1 MTQEDVS
8 VKLAELEM
16 RCKSLSH
23 RVDTVEGMQQ
33 AISDLA
39 KSVEVIATKQ
49 DYIAKQTG
57 TIAQKVEVLEREPGK
72 KWGEIVRTIITALA
86 SAVVTFAITKIFT

>member
-1 MTQEDVS
+1 MTTEEIAA
-8 VKLAELEM
+8 KFAELEM

-33 AISDLA
+33 AIADLA

-49 DYIAKQTG
+49 DYIAQQTG
-57 TIAQKVEVLEREPGK
+57 AIAQKVEVLEKAPGK
-72 KWGEIVRTIITALA
+72 KWGEIVRTIITALV
-86 SAVVTFAITKIFT
+86 SAAITFAFTKIFT